1 MTTLFEDLKRS
12 IARLE
17 KKNPESKLLQDYRRQ
32 LKGLEAANGR
42 TAKEIYFSGVPS
54 YPTNQSSAES
64 GERRTSSTERSG
76 QSGRQDSSEERRL
89 QEAIRRR
96 KEWRKE
102 NPPEPIS
109 DELRKKINELM

>member
-32 LKGLEAANGR
+32 LKGLEAANGK
-42 TAKEIYFSGVPS
+42 TAKEIYYSGVPS

-64 GERRTSSTERSG
+64 DERRTSSTEKSDPLA
-76 QSGRQDSSEERRL
+76 QLDSSEGREER
-89 QEAIRRR
+89 IRRYE
-96 KEWRKE
+96 KWRKE